1 MVYDEGVRP
10 VPPGPRERLI
20 ISAIQLVRA
29 RGVEGTGLTE
39 LLEHSRTARRSI
51 YQHFPGGKAELVAT
65 STAAA
70 GAWLRRALRDLEG
83 QGDVASLVRTL
94 VHQVAKNLAADDYT
108 LGCPVAAAAA
118 AAPDAAGVR
127 EAAAS
132 AFESWTE
139 ELAGALV
146 REGRSPA
153 EAQSLAGFI
162 VSAVEGALLRARC
175 ARSTEPL
182 DQAATHLL
190 SLLEADA

>member
-20 ISAIQLVRA
+20 ISAIELVRA
-29 RGVEGTGLTE
+29 RGVDGTGLTE
-39 LLEHSRTARRSI
+39 LLERSGTARRSI

-94 VHQVAKNLAADDYT
+94 VSQVAENLAAGDYT

-118 AAPDAAGVR
+118 AAPEAVGVR

-132 AFESWTE
+132 AFDSWTE
-139 ELAGALV
+139 EIAAALV
-146 REGRSPA
+146 REGRPVA
-153 EAQSLAGFI
+153 EARSLAGFI
-162 VSAVEGALLRARC
+162 VSSVEGALLRARC

-182 DQAATHLL
+182 EQASDQLSRLVAA
-190 SLLEADA
+190 S

>member
-10 VPPGPRERLI
+10 VPPGPRQRLI
-20 ISAIQLVRA
+20 ISAIELVRA
-29 RGVEGTGLTE
+29 RGVDGTGLTE

-70 GAWLRRALRDLEG
+70 AAWLRRSLRDLEG
-83 QGDVASLVRTL
+83 QGDVASLVRTVVGL
-94 VHQVAKNLAADDYT
+94 VANNLAADDYT

-118 AAPDAAGVR
+118 AAPDAPGVR

-132 AFESWTE
+132 AFASWTE

-182 DQAATHLL
+182 EQAATHLL
-190 SLLEADA
+190 SLLKAHA

>member
-1 MVYDEGVRP
+1 M
-10 VPPGPRERLI
+10 PPGPRERLI

-29 RGVEGTGLTE
+29 RGVDGTGLTE

-70 GAWLRRALRDLEG
+70 GVWLRGALRDLEG

-94 VHQVAKNLAADDYT
+94 VDQVAKNLAADDYT

-118 AAPDAAGVR
+118 AAPDSVGVR
-127 EAAAS
+127 EAAATV
-132 AFESWTE
+132 FDSWTD
-139 ELAGALV
+139 ELAAALE
-146 REGRSPA
+146 RDGRPA
-153 EAQSLAGFI
+153 AQAQSLAGFI
-162 VSAVEGALLRARC
+162 VSSVEGALLRARC

-182 DQAATHLL
+182 EQAATHLS
-190 SLLEADA
+190 SLLEATA

>member
-1 MVYDEGVRP
+1 M
-10 VPPGPRERLI
+10 PPGPRERLI

-29 RGVEGTGLTE
+29 RGVDGTGLTE

-70 GAWLRRALRDLEG
+70 GAWLRRSLRDLEG
-83 QGDVASLVRTL
+83 EGDVPSLVRTL
-94 VHQVAKNLAADDYT
+94 VGQVAENLAANDYT

-127 EAAAS
+127 EAAAIVF
-132 AFESWTE
+132 ASWTDE
-139 ELAGALV
+139 IAAALE
-146 REGRSPA
+146 REGRPVDQA
-153 EAQSLAGFI
+153 RSLAGFI

-175 ARSTEPL
+175 SGSTEPL
-182 DQAATHLL
+182 EQAVIHLS
-190 SLLEADA
+190 SLLEATS